1 MSIFSSLAKNVGG
14 GATQVAKAVPL
25 NSLPVPKPG
34 TITPS
39 PPPIKAIDDVNVKPI
54 DPPSTKPVDPA
65 KPSGGATTAVLGAGV
80 VGASLLPTLLNSS
93 VIQEAIGTAG
103 QVGSLAVV
111 ADGAKEVANNLVNS
125 ITENP
130 INMAFAV
137 GGVALVA
144 WVVWGR

>member
-1 MSIFSSLAKNVGG
+1 
-14 GATQVAKAVPL
+14 
-25 NSLPVPKPG
+25 
-34 TITPS
+34 
-39 PPPIKAIDDVNVKPI
+39 
-54 DPPSTKPVDPA
+54 
-65 KPSGGATTAVLGAGV
+65 VLGAGV

-93 VIQEAIGTAG
+93 VIQGAIGTAG

-144 WVVWGR
+144 WVVYGR